1 MQLPRGTRD
10 ILPNEV
16 TKWHFLETAFAS
28 VCENFQYEEIRTPIF
43 EHTELFERGVGDST
57 DIVSKEMY
65 TFQDKGGRSLTLRPE
80 GTASVVRAFVEH
92 KLYGEV
98 SQPIK
103 LYYNEPMFRYE
114 RPQGGRQRQ
123 FTQMGIEAIGS
134 DDPAID
140 VEVISLAMAFFTR
153 IGLRNIK
160 LVINSLG
167 DKESRL
173 RHREALVSHFE
184 PHIDEFCAECQV
196 RLHKNPLRILD
207 CKKDHDNP
215 LIQSAPSI
223 LAYLNE
229 KSIAYFDN
237 VQTYLNALEIPF
249 EIDPTMVRGLDYYNH
264 TTFEIMSE
272 EEGFGAKTTLCGGG
286 RYHGL
291 VKEFGGP
298 DTPGIGFGIGVERI
312 LLALEK
318 AKVLIP
324 VKKPLEVYVIA
335 AQPEAELKAVTLV
348 NKLRENRISAEKDYL
363 KRKLKA
369 QLKDANR
376 KNAVYTIILGEEE
389 LETGK
394 YQLKNM
400 ETGEQESIFED
411 SLIMVL
417 KEKLIESKE
426 EK

>member
-1 MQLPRGTRD
+1 MVMDLQLPRGTRD
-10 ILPNEV
+10 ILPEEV
-16 TKWHFLETAFAS
+16 SKWHFLETEFKN
-28 VCENFQYEEIRTPIF
+28 VCENYQYEEIRTPVF

-103 LYYNEPMFRYE
+103 MYYNEPMFRYE

-123 FTQMGIEAIGS
+123 FTQMGIEALGS
-134 DDPAID
+134 DDPSID
-140 VEVISLAMAFFTR
+140 VEVISLAMTFFKK
-153 IGLRNIK
+153 IGLTNIK

-173 RHREALVSHFE
+173 KHREALVAHFE

-223 LAYLNE
+223 LDFLNE
-229 KSIAYFDN
+229 ESVAYFEN
-237 VQTYLNALEIPF
+237 VKNYLNALEIPF

-264 TTFEIMSE
+264 TTFEIMSV

-291 VKEFGGP
+291 VREFGGP
-298 DTPGIGFGIGVERI
+298 DTPGMGFGIGVERI

-318 AKVLIP
+318 ADIEIP
-324 VKKPLEVYVIA
+324 A
-335 AQPEAELKAVTLV
+335 
-348 NKLRENRISAEKDYL
+348 
-363 KRKLKA
+363 
-369 QLKDANR
+369 
-376 KNAVYTIILGEEE
+376 KNH
-389 LETGK
+389 
-394 YQLKNM
+394 
-400 ETGEQESIFED
+400 
-411 SLIMVL
+411 
-417 KEKLIESKE
+417 
-426 EK
+426 